1 MADKKI
7 SELSSAVTV
16 NTTDYFPIVQG
27 GTTLKLDMAKFLANL
42 PAQPIVVQVQESPV
56 SGALSTSNRVS
67 LVTSTIGQTAYTLAA
82 AAHGTKKLIAAQTMG
97 AGATA
102 VVTVTNGTGVVTLT
116 FDTAG
121 DSVQLESINGYWFVV
136 GNNSVTVA

>member
-16 NTTDYFPIVQG
+16 YTTDYFPIVQG
-27 GTTLKLDMAKFLANL
+27 GATLKLDMAKFLANL

-56 SGALSTSNRVS
+56 SGTLSTSNRVS
-67 LVTSTIGQTAYTLAA
+67 LVTSASGATAYSLALA
-82 AAHGTKKLIAAQTMG
+82 SHGTKKLIAAQTMG

-102 VVTVTNGTGVVTLT
+102 VVTVTTVTGPVTLT
-116 FDTAG
+116 FDAAG
-121 DSVQLESINGYWFVV
+121 DSVQLESINGVWLIV
-136 GNNSVTVA
+136 GNNSVAVA

>member
-27 GTTLKLDMAKFLANL
+27 GTTLKLDMATFLAKL

-67 LVTSTIGQTAYTLAA
+67 LVTSASGATAYTLAA

-97 AGATA
+97 GSATA
-102 VVTVTNGTGVVTLT
+102 VVTVTNGTGFTTLT
-116 FDTAG
+116 LNAAG
-121 DSVQLESINGYWFVV
+121 DSVQLENINGYWFIV
-136 GNNSVTVA
+136 GNNSVAVV